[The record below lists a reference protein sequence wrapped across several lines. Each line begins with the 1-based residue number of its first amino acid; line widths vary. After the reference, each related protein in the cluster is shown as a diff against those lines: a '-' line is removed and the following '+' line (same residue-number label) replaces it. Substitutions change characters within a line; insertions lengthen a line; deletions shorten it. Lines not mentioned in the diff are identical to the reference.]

1 MNSIS
6 TMAFVHPEA
15 KLGENVIVEPFAYV
29 DRNTEIGDG
38 TRVMMQATVLEGAR
52 IGKNCTIFPHATVAG
67 VPQDLKFQGEETV
80 AIIGDNTT
88 IRECA
93 TVNRGTASK
102 GFTSVGSDCLIMAY
116 SHVAHDCVLRD
127 HVILGNA
134 TQLAGEVE
142 IDDYAI
148 ISGGSLAHQFSKIG
162 AHVMIQGGS
171 KISKDI
177 PPYVMVGR
185 EPITYVGLNIVGLR
199 RRGFSS
205 ERINAIQEIYRY
217 LYLSGYNI
225 SQAVERIEQELP
237 PSEDSSLILDFVRS
251 SSRGIVRGNMEG

>member
-1 MNSIS
+1 MNSVS

-15 KLGENVIVEPFAYV
+15 KLGDNVVVEAFAYV

-38 TRVMMQATVLEGAR
+38 TRLMAHASVLAGAR

-67 VPQDLKFQGEETV
+67 VPQDLKFQGEDTV

-102 GFTSVGSDCLIMAY
+102 GFTKVGSNCLIMAY
-116 SHVAHDCVLRD
+116 SHVAHDCVLHD
-127 HVILGNA
+127 HVIVGNA
-134 TQLAGEVE
+134 TQLAGEIE

-148 ISGGSLAHQFSKIG
+148 VSGGSLAHQFSKIG
-162 AHVMIQGGS
+162 PHVMIQGGS

-177 PPYVMVGR
+177 PPFVMVGR

-217 LYLSGYNI
+217 LYLSGYNTT
-225 SQAVERIEQELP
+225 QAVERIEQELP
-237 PSEDSSLILDFVRS
+237 ASEDRTLIVDFIRS

>member
-1 MNSIS
+1 MNVIS
-6 TMAFVHPEA
+6 PLAFVHPEA
-15 KLGENVIVEPFAYV
+15 IIGDNVTIEPFAYV
-29 DRNTEIGDG
+29 DRNVKIGDG
-38 TRVMMQATVLEGAR
+38 THIMAHATLLYGAR
-52 IGKNCTIFPHATVAG
+52 IGNNCTIFPQATIAAI
-67 VPQDLKFQGEETV
+67 PQDLKFKGEDTV
-80 AIIGDNTT
+80 AIVGDRTV

-102 GFTSVGSDCLIMAY
+102 GFTTVGEDCLIMAY
-116 SHVAHDCVLRD
+116 SHVAHDCVLKN

-134 TQLAGEVE
+134 AQLAGEVE

-148 ISGGSLAHQFSKIG
+148 VSGGSLVHQFTRIG

-185 EPITYVGLNIVGLR
+185 EPISYVGLNVVGLR
-199 RRGFSS
+199 RRGFTG
-205 ERINAIQEIYRY
+205 ERINSIQEIYRY
-217 LYLSGYNI
+217 LYQSGYNTT
-225 SQAVERIEQELP
+225 QATERIENELP
-237 PSEDSSLILDFVRS
+237 DTEDRKYILDFVRN